1 MGYSLQ
7 ILKHQKDHQATKPT
21 NINGGHQDLQEIHQE
36 IHQKSNN
43 HWTVREQDKLDGSTM
58 ALQHIMFKIE
68 IYSHFLSWFLRILA
82 YMK

>member
-43 HWTVREQDKLDGSTM
+43 H
-58 ALQHIMFKIE
+58 
-68 IYSHFLSWFLRILA
+68 
-82 YMK
+82 